1 MSLTVDS
8 IPAHLPGEPLP
19 PPATTAR
26 TARVLAR
33 RLLLLVAAVAVSS
46 PAWLTYMLLRLGWP
60 RPPQL
65 PSLQRTGQHLYQ
77 VLTARPPDPGLP
89 LAARFSILLDL
100 LTRFVLSPFLG
111 AASIV
116 DDLLYGRQLDAVHI
130 QAPLIELS
138 AARSGST
145 RLARYLEVDPEVVA
159 PSMLQ
164 MRLPF
169 VWLWRLAAGPLGG
182 LVSAERIRRLVEKDM
197 PEEFLRRHEFDP
209 FRTDTLEVVFGLSHH
224 IDLIRCLGPEPF
236 AASFSHSYKTTTNSE
251 FWSDALAFI
260 DRVGRKALF
269 FAGPEA
275 KRLMIKGHF
284 LAIADDLALAYP
296 NARFLNVV
304 RRPESR
310 LQSFINFHRSNPSDE
325 LLGPVPWEW
334 IVANAMAA
342 EPVYCEV
349 EQEWFT
355 RAGPIRRCSVP
366 FEAYVRDLSGT
377 LARVYREC
385 LDRPAP
391 PPGLPQAHT
400 ARPPDGYRIDRSL
413 EQLGVDADALMNR
426 LSDYTAWA
434 EGRIETPGQP
444 DAQRP
449 A

>member
-325 LLGPVPWEW
+325 LAQCPGSGSWPTPWRQSLSTARSSRSGSPEPGRSDAAACPSRHTCGTSPVPWRGCTGS
-334 IVANAMAA
+334 ASTARLHLQAC
-342 EPVYCEV
+342 PKP
-349 EQEWFT
+349 T
-355 RAGPIRRCSVP
+355 P
-366 FEAYVRDLSGT
+366 RDLLTATG
-377 LARVYREC
+377 LIAR
-385 LDRPAP
+385 LNSSASMP
-391 PPGLPQAHT
+391 
-400 ARPPDGYRIDRSL
+400 
-413 EQLGVDADALMNR
+413 
-426 LSDYTAWA
+426 
-434 EGRIETPGQP
+434 TP
-444 DAQRP
+444 
-449 A
+449 